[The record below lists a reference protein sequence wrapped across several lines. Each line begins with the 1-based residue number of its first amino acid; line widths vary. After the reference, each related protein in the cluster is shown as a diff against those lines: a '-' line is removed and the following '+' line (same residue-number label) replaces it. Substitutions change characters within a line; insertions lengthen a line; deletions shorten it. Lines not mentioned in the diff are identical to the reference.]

1 MSKISQAVAYE
12 RENLAASI
20 LHERELREAEKVA
33 FDHEREMRV
42 AFDRHERELRE
53 KSEIA
58 VEKARDIQF
67 NEYARR
73 LNDLNHAHELERQR
87 NAESVTRIEFSS
99 FKDDLQ
105 ERTLLAAKEAAQK
118 HEIALISI
126 ANLGDRFESRLKE
139 EINRINLVG
148 TEGFRETEA
157 QRHGREAATAN
168 MVSAANITAEN
179 SKTNSRWVITLGV
192 MVLFGIVTNIFTL
205 ITMLL
210 KLFGI

>member
-20 LHERELREAEKVA
+20 LHERELREAEKTA

-53 KSEIA
+53 KSELA

-73 LNDLNHAHELERQR
+73 LSDLNHAHELERQR
-87 NAESVTRIEFSS
+87 NAESVTRVEFSS
-99 FKDDLQ
+99 FRDDLQ
-105 ERTLLAAKEAAQK
+105 VRTSLAASEASAK
-118 HEIALISI
+118 HEIALTSI
-126 ANLGDRFESRLKE
+126 ANLGDRFETRLKE
-139 EINRINLVG
+139 EINRINLMG
-148 TEGFRETEA
+148 TEGYRETEA
-157 QRHGREAATAN
+157 QRHGREAATTS

-179 SKTNSRWVITLGV
+179 SKTNSRWVISLMV
-192 MVLFGIVTNIFTL
+192 MIVFGIITNIFTL
-205 ITMLL
+205 LAL
-210 KLFGI
+210 VLRLFGV